1 MTNHRRR
8 FMKQS
13 AAVVS
18 GLALP
23 GCVAPGES
31 PATGG
36 SSESALPP
44 RTLAAVGRLVLPSTE
59 LGEAGVDRVL
69 QGFQKWLDELQPVAE
84 LAHVYIYTDEIQY
97 GPAHPGPL
105 FRAQLEA
112 LELLADQDKG
122 ASFTELSREEQEEIL
137 RRQLPRD
144 LPAGLPDA
152 ARAPHVAVGLL
163 AYFYDTSEAN
173 DLCYQAAIESQT
185 CRGLESSSS
194 EPEPKRS

>member
-1 MTNHRRR
+1 MTNDRRR

-13 AAVVS
+13 AAIVS

-23 GCVAPGES
+23 GCVGPGET

-36 SSESALPP
+36 GSESALPEQ
-44 RTLAAVGRLVLPSTE
+44 TLAAVGRLVLPSTE
-59 LGEAGVDRVL
+59 LGEAGIDRVL
-69 QGFQKWLDELQPVAE
+69 EGFQNWLDEFEPVAE
-84 LAHVYIYTDEIQY
+84 LPHAYIWTDEILY

-112 LELLADQDKG
+112 LEIEAEKDKG
-122 ASFTELSREEQEEIL
+122 ASFTELSAAEQEAIL

-152 ARAPHVAVGLL
+152 GRAPHVALGIL

-194 EPEPKRS
+194 EPAPKRS